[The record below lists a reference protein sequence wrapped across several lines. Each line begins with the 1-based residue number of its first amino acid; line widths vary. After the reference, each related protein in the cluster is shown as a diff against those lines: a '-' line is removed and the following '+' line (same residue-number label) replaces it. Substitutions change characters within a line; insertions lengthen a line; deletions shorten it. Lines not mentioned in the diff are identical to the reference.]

1 MVAQCGREITSNP
14 LSWFQSFSQSQATM
28 VGRGFHF
35 LDSKC
40 SSYASHSY
48 FFILSLIVV
57 YYITQASSLDCK
69 SQNISSKYQHCG
81 IHLDG
86 VHDLDCFGKHNLP
99 GKKKCEWKPGNGTS
113 EKTYT
118 LIIQQQDKKYCKAT
132 YNITGI
138 STQINLFES
147 YNMSVEVF
155 ENSESTNCTKAV
167 FRGSP
172 KSLLRCGPPY
182 KVSFGRHSGRLVV
195 NVSWQKE
202 DTKAIT
208 YYFVRYKA
216 LGSLSWSKSPMK
228 SQNGEICTV
237 ENLNSS
243 LVYTAQ
249 IQCDTNEKC
258 SQCAWSEVY
267 TIPSE
272 LTTQPVIVS
281 LNLTDIAMSRPTNQD
296 QRLLYLTW
304 KFPTK
309 DLYDGYYVTIGK
321 ASGEAYEWMKTTQ
334 PEITLILSYSAYHL
348 NISAVNNASTSPAVS
363 QEIPQR
369 QDMPSMGAG
378 KLNVTVHSNTSFT
391 IYWKDNLIKECVCYS
406 VEYMKKGHKAAYMP
420 FYQNTNNYRT
430 LSPLPEPLEPY
441 KRYNITLHTRTD
453 KETCNM
459 KHVNNSERTYGSTQF
474 YFIEGSPVSA
484 PTNISSY
491 TVTLNSVVLQWSSIP
506 EEDIR
511 GFLLGYIIYYTEYNP
526 GGTNTERNITVDPTL
541 NSYELGDLKGGTAYK
556 VQISGFTQAGAGV
569 RNTESIFKTKSE
581 GLSNLSGVVTV
592 FAVVAILLIFGSP
605 IIKRAKVI
613 LWPSI
618 PNPGKSNALQKII
631 GPCELELLES
641 INTLKAE
648 EWDTYSLQIVEK
660 EDVIPASTL
669 PLYHA
674 FEDEEDS
681 PESSCNWMQRDTE
694 DASGG
699 ISPVFTAETF
709 LDIQRTNPQSSPF
722 AFSSE
727 YTTME
732 LFQQGIPQGMSA
744 NTSVTQ
750 ATESKP
756 EDTDSTLGKFSTSP
770 VLDSKEIFR
779 IL

>member
-1 MVAQCGREITSNP
+1 MVAQCGHEITSNP
-14 LSWFQSFSQSQATM
+14 LSWFQSFSPSQATM
-28 VGRGFHF
+28 VGRGFQF

-40 SSYASHSY
+40 SSDASHSY

-57 YYITQASSLDCK
+57 YYTTQASSSVNCK

-81 IHLDG
+81 IHPDG
-86 VHDLDCFGKHNLP
+86 VHDLDCFGKYNSI
-99 GKKKCEWKPGNGTS
+99 KNKCVWKPGNSAS
-113 EKTYT
+113 EKIYT
-118 LIIQQQDKKYCKAT
+118 LIIQQQDKKYCQA

-138 STQINLFES
+138 STQITLYSN
-147 YNMSVEVF
+147 YNMSAEVF

-172 KSLLRCGPPY
+172 KNFLRCGPPY
-182 KVSFGRHSGRLVV
+182 KVSFSRHSGRLVV

-202 DTKAIT
+202 DTKAIK

-216 LGSLSWSKSPMK
+216 LGSLSWSKSPVK

-249 IQCDTNEKC
+249 IKCDTNEKC
-258 SQCAWSEVY
+258 SQCAWSEAY
-267 TIPSE
+267 TVPSE
-272 LTTQPVIVS
+272 LTTQPVIV
-281 LNLTDIAMSRPTNQD
+281 NLTEIVMSKD

-304 KFPTK
+304 KFPAK
-309 DLYDGYYVTIGK
+309 ELYDGYYVTIGK
-321 ASGEAYEWMKTTQ
+321 ASGEAYELMNTTQ

-363 QEIPQR
+363 RAIPQR
-369 QDMPSMGAG
+369 EDMPSMGAG
-378 KLNVTVHSNTSFT
+378 KLNMTVHSSTSFT

-406 VEYMKKGHKAAYMP
+406 VEYMKKGHKAAYMS
-420 FYQNTNNYRT
+420 FYQNKKNYRN

-441 KRYNITLHTRTD
+441 KRYNITLHTRPNKD
-453 KETCNM
+453 TCNM
-459 KHVNNSERTYGSTQF
+459 KNVNNSESTYGSTQF

-484 PTNISSY
+484 PTNFSSY

-526 GGTNTERNITVDPTL
+526 RGTSTERNITVDPTL
-541 NSYELGDLKGGTAYK
+541 NSYELGDLKSGTAYK

-581 GLSNLSGVVTV
+581 GFSNFSGVITV
-592 FAVVAILLIFGSP
+592 FAVVATVLIFGSL

-618 PNPGKSNALQKII
+618 PNPGNSNALQKII

-641 INTLKAE
+641 INALKAE

-669 PLYHA
+669 ALYRA
-674 FEDEEDS
+674 FEEEEDS

-694 DASGG
+694 DASEG
-699 ISPVFTAETF
+699 IPPVITAETF
-709 LDIQRTNPQSSPF
+709 PDIHRTDPQSSPF
-722 AFSSE
+722 AFSSG

-750 ATESKP
+750 ATESKS
-756 EDTDSTLGKFSTSP
+756 EDTDLIVVKFSTSP
-770 VLDSKEIFR
+770 VLNSENIFT